1 MDKNKQMKPKR
12 NTIKRKNKD
21 KIQIYFEKSD
31 FIFWIKKKCIHVK
44 FRMFNFPLIF
54 QDTFQILMVLRT
66 V

>member
-31 FIFWIKKKCIHVK
+31 FIF
-44 FRMFNFPLIF
+44 
-54 QDTFQILMVLRT
+54 
-66 V
+66 